1 MNVSVRPA
9 AVRMPLDD
17 LVLELEL
24 QPRALLDRGTWEEYL
39 YLLGDG
45 VELPPVVAFND
56 GEKHWLADGYHRW
69 HAHKEIE
76 ATDIA
81 VQVFPGSR
89 EEALRFSLRANAA
102 HGKRREPGDY
112 ARSYAIA
119 VKHGFVQAADT
130 DAVRETLQCSMR
142 CAYDLTEVARKKIE
156 VDRDAEIAAKKA
168 AGKSNRTISKETGI
182 PRATVNRH
190 VPGSNS
196 QPAEVSHPAPEPG
209 QALFDKM
216 TSPAGE
222 RWWGALRALQKIAQQ
237 ASVQVMMEDRYD
249 GIPSSVFD
257 PALIEAHAWINEL
270 HARYFDE

>member
-1 MNVSVRPA
+1 M
-9 AVRMPLDD
+9 
-17 LVLELEL
+17 
-24 QPRALLDRGTWEEYL
+24 
-39 YLLGDG
+39 
-45 VELPPVVAFND
+45 AFND

-69 HAHKEIE
+69 HAHKAIE

-130 DAVRETLQCSMR
+130 DAVREALQCSMR

-156 VDRDAEIAAKKA
+156 AQRDAEIAAKKA

-270 HARYFDE
+270 HAMYFDE